1 MKGNLLFPT
10 NEIQQMYITDF
21 FMTTA
26 TKCQTYATV
35 KVLKQEFFKD

>member
-10 NEIQQMYITDF
+10 NEIQRMYIADV